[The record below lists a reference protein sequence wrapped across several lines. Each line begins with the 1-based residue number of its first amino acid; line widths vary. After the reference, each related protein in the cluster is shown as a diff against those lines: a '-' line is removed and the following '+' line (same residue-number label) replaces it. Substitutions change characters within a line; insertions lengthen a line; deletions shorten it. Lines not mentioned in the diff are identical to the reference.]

1 MRELAAGAPRY
12 IGAPHTASTHTASRP
27 TPHLTN
33 YCITLTVS
41 ASASPSAHHT
51 CSQLHVVAG
60 YYI

>member
-1 MRELAAGAPRY
+1 MRELAAGAPGY
-12 IGAPHTASTHTASRP
+12 IGAPHTASTHTTSRP

-41 ASASPSAHHT
+41 TSPSAHHT
-51 CSQLHVVAG
+51 CSQLRVVAG